1 MKTFLFLFLISLTFV
16 GCQPKEPATDMPP
29 KEDPAKLEF
38 EKNLATIKAAISA
51 FENENLD
58 DFGNYVSDS
67 VVYVPA
73 MYGAPQ
79 TNKEGW
85 KNLLTTFTTEFD
97 SIRLTHALYL
107 PGIDS
112 VTHVPDGSVR
122 YYGTWVS
129 RHKSGVKTSARFYAV
144 YEFGADGKIIHAQDF
159 FDVTGLLA
167 AVAPKKSK

>member
-1 MKTFLFLFLISLTFV
+1 
-16 GCQPKEPATDMPP
+16 MPP
-29 KEDPAKLEF
+29 KDDAIKMRY
-38 EKNLATIKAAISA
+38 EKNLASVKAAISA
-51 FENENLD
+51 FENEKLD
-58 DFGNYVSDS
+58 EFGTYVSDS

-73 MYGAPQ
+73 MYGSPQ

-85 KNLLTTFTTEFD
+85 KNLLSTFTTEFD
-97 SIRLTHALYL
+97 SIRLTNALYL

-129 RHKSGVKTSARFYAV
+129 RHKSGVKTAVRFYAV
-144 YEFGADGKIIHAQDF
+144 YEFGAEGKIIYAQDY